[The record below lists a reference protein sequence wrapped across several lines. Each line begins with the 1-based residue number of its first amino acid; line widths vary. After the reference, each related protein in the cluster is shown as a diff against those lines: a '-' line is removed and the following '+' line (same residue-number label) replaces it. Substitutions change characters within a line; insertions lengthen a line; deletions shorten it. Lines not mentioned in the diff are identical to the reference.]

1 MTIEMVDRTQSTP
14 KGIVENLLIKI
25 DKFIFTVDF
34 VILDMV
40 EDFQIPIILV
50 RPLLAIAHA
59 KDEIDY
65 SKLDQGKPYEIEAKE
80 EPNEEREIDF
90 SSLANLKEHWCKAI
104 LQQKRDEY
112 EFLASCDPYND
123 QCNGDNLLDN
133 SEDKCYWCC
142 LNDDKR
148 IDVAWE
154 GLSLNNWIRVRYG
167 KDDMTNMNVV
177 LEMSSN
183 TGEDR
188 EDLENF
194 GDAKMEL
201 ILNNVFDKLDDEW
214 FSGTVIDEEDL
225 DGIVYYLE
233 LKSYDGFIDVNDEA
247 YKKKR
252 CELLGMTYE
261 TPTPILIKKVEIT
274 RYTIGLGESYTKGR
288 ILQIDEL
295 PRTSTNVVAIRAEL
309 MKEMDIGGSVQR
321 ET

>member
-1 MTIEMVDRTQSTP
+1 MEMNQ
-14 KGIVENLLIKI
+14 KG
-25 DKFIFTVDF
+25 
-34 VILDMV
+34 
-40 EDFQIPIILV
+40 
-50 RPLLAIAHA
+50 H
-59 KDEIDY
+59 DEIIRNLETKVKALTRESLKQIEY
-65 SKLDQGKPYEIEAKE
+65 FSVNSSLLDEEVQDEMEEDEEINNEAAQRKPTDQMEIEAKE

-154 GLSLNNWIRVRYG
+154 GLSLNNGIRVRYG